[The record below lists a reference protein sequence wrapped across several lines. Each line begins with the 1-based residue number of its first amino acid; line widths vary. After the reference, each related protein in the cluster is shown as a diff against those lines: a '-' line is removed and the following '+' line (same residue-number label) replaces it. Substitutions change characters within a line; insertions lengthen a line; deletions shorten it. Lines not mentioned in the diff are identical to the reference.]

1 MKKAFLYI
9 ILFISNYI
17 CSNTDLGIKA
27 QSFGGAYS
35 SVALSNDVIFYNPAG
50 ILKSKKMAF
59 EVDYERSFLHSNN
72 TIIASIVD
80 SKTTD
85 WALGLLYYADIK
97 DKKSESQNAY
107 LTVAMPIVENLLSL
121 GSSLAYKYEKQ
132 LNFMHMDFGLLFN
145 SEIGFASALVFN
157 NAFYFINRHS
167 PVGISLASSYDFS
180 KIVEIFPLILSCD
193 WLMKDAFSN
202 NKLLHELSF
211 GSQFIFFE
219 IFAWRMGYK
228 NKFYQNSQLIS
239 LGAGLLAETIDID
252 FLYSQDL
259 LLGANRNLG
268 VSIKLMF

>member
-59 EVDYERSFLHSNN
+59 EVDYERSFLNSNN
-72 TIIASIVD
+72 NIIASIVD
-80 SKTTD
+80 SRTTA

-107 LTVAMPIVENLLSL
+107 LSLAMPIVENLLFL
-121 GSSLAYKYEKQ
+121 GSSLAYKHEKE

-167 PVGISLASSYDFS
+167 PIGFSLAGSYDLS
-180 KIVEIFPLILSCD
+180 KILEIFPLILSCD
-193 WLMKDAFSN
+193 WLMNDAFSK
-202 NKLLHELSF
+202 NKLLHELGI
-211 GSQFIFFE
+211 GSQFIFFDT
-219 IFAWRMGYK
+219 FAWRMGYK
-228 NKFYQNSQLIS
+228 NKFYKNSQVIS
-239 LGAGLLAETIDID
+239 LGPGLLAETINID

-259 LLGANRNLG
+259 LLGANRRLG
-268 VSIKLMF
+268 ISMKLIF